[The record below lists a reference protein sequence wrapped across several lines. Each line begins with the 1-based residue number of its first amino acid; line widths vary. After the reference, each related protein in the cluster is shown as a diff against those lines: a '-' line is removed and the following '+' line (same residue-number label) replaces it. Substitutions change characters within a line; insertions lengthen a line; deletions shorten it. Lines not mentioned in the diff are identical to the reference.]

1 MAKNLLITYLLK
13 PQLMPVQESQKAM
26 IVIILIEK
34 AKTGPVPVP
43 VQVIINYSAR
53 GVEGLDAERKR

>member
-1 MAKNLLITYLLK
+1 
-13 PQLMPVQESQKAM
+13 MPVQESQKAM